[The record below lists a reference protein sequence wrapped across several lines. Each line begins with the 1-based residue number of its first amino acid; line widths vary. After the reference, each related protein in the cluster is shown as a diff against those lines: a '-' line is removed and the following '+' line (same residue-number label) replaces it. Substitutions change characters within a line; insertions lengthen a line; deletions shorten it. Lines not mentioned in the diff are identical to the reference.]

1 MNGERCS
8 PSRAKGGA
16 VLAAGVILA
25 VVFGVAA
32 WAQAPFETPPVFTA
46 ANLAPADLLAGKG
59 FTVDSQVPVEGFLER
74 FTIRADVGLF
84 EAHGRNLLP
93 NRVGEVKALQ
103 KLKAVGDT
111 EEYLKAVGQAGARPI
126 LSAVNMLAHPVDTI
140 TGLPSGVERMF
151 GRLDL
156 GAQHIWAAAHD
167 PDQSGLEATGK
178 TTAVVLGYEAERRK
192 LAKELG
198 VDPYTS
204 NPELRHRLDDVAWV
218 RFAGRLT
225 VNLPLAALAPASTV
239 ISATSWVNNVIYDT
253 PMGDLIVL
261 NEKKLQAMGVPES
274 TIKAFMGNQW
284 LTLSLKTSLVGAL
297 ERISGVP
304 GRADVIAFA
313 SNAIS
318 EDQARFVVG
327 AAEMLAR
334 YHETVGPITMIQA
347 PGPIVGQIGSGGI
360 VIPAPVDYVAW
371 TRRVAE
377 LSQRQDLR
385 AVQRAVVLSGKMSPL
400 AKKQFESGGWTV
412 REGF

>member
-1 MNGERCS
+1 MN
-8 PSRAKGGA
+8 RARSGRGV
-16 VLAAGVILA
+16 VLTASLMLGVA
-25 VVFGVAA
+25 FGVAA

-46 ANLAPADLLAGKG
+46 SNLAPANLLAGQG
-59 FTVDSQVPVEGFLER
+59 FKVDSQVPVEGFLDR

-84 EAHGRNLLP
+84 EAHGRSVLTI
-93 NRVGEVKALQ
+93 RVGEVKALQ
-103 KLKAVGDT
+103 RLKAVSDT

-151 GRLDL
+151 GRVGL
-156 GAQHIWAAAHD
+156 GVQTIWAAAHD
-167 PDQSGLEATGK
+167 PGQSALAETGK

-225 VNLPLAALAPASTV
+225 VNLPIAALAPASTV

-253 PMGDLIVL
+253 PAGDLIVL

-274 TIKAFMGNQW
+274 TLKAFMGNQW

-297 ERISGVP
+297 ERLSDVP

-327 AAEMLAR
+327 AMEMLAR
-334 YHETVGPITMIQA
+334 YHETVTPITMIQ
-347 PGPIVGQIGSGGI
+347 PLGPIVGQIGSGGI

-371 TRRVAE
+371 TQRVAE
-377 LSQRQDLR
+377 LSRRPDLN
-385 AVQRAVVLSGKMSPL
+385 AVQRTALLSGKMSPL
-400 AKKQFESGGWTV
+400 AKRQFGAAGWTV